1 MKLLAVV
8 FTSIGLLATL
18 PGFVMDVAPILA
30 LGGKI
35 AAEIALLGLIIIGV
49 AWATEN
55 LGPAIG
61 MGAEDAQP

>member
-49 AWATEN
+49 AWAAEN
-55 LGPAIG
+55 PGPVLDIN
-61 MGAEDAQP
+61 AEDAQS